1 MEFLGT
7 LRYTQLQ
14 DCYQRLIVAAM
25 KDVVSLNRMY
35 LLTAQRVARSGEG
48 NLGSMVTG
56 MPDHLLQK
64 IANMSLEEIDK
75 VANATPITFFTMRLD
90 EDSMKQVLDSPT
102 NSVGAL
108 SVSALA
114 LSGR

>member
-1 MEFLGT
+1 MT
-7 LRYTQLQ
+7 A
-14 DCYQRLIVAAM
+14 I

-35 LLTAQRVARSGEG
+35 LLTAQRVARSGDG
-48 NLGSMVTG
+48 NFGSMVTG
-56 MPDHLLQK
+56 MPGHLLQK

-102 NSVGAL
+102 HSVGAL
-108 SVSALA
+108 SVSALSI
-114 LSGR
+114 SGR

>member
-1 MEFLGT
+1 
-7 LRYTQLQ
+7 
-14 DCYQRLIVAAM
+14 M

-102 NSVGAL
+102 NAVGAAWRCVATATKWL
-108 SVSALA
+108 NFVKKAKLNQ
-114 LSGR
+114 L